1 MKINK
6 MTVLTILAIVLIT
19 VAPASAY
26 FSTQSV
32 ETKAERMTEIAEN
45 AREKALNSVSLVQ
58 ADETAMSKIIDAG
71 LDAQF
76 YDNVSLLV
84 EEGTVYES
92 IAYGTWEADTDG
104 QGWIALD
111 DAKQALLDME
121 YEDSISY
128 SQEALEIFR
137 GVLKSIHVI
146 LLEAEV
152 EVGQIIEPQILQE
165 AIERSTEKILELKN
179 LLADTEMLT
188 KLDTA
193 EALLQDAQSALGS
206 DQIDDAKNN
215 LKEANSLI
223 SQVCQDLRDIAQEF
237 NPQRIT
243 DYCEGAYQYR
253 ERFRERFG
261 QARTEGFDV
270 DGFLQG
276 LGYQNEEDFMARFQE
291 MIQNAEGIEDVK
303 NVLQD
308 LEEIGRLMR
317 NLDQSFTQEMGYYR
331 AQYGQTGSAGGFG
344 QEATYGGY
352 GQQSNELGNKGS
364 YGSGQ
369 MGSGGNR

>member
-1 MKINK
+1 
-6 MTVLTILAIVLIT
+6 
-19 VAPASAY
+19 
-26 FSTQSV
+26 
-32 ETKAERMTEIAEN
+32 MTEIAEN

-152 EVGQIIEPQILQE
+152 EVGQII
-165 AIERSTEKILELKN
+165 
-179 LLADTEMLT
+179 
-188 KLDTA
+188 
-193 EALLQDAQSALGS
+193 
-206 DQIDDAKNN
+206 
-215 LKEANSLI
+215 
-223 SQVCQDLRDIAQEF
+223 C
-237 NPQRIT
+237 
-243 DYCEGAYQYR
+243 
-253 ERFRERFG
+253 
-261 QARTEGFDV
+261 
-270 DGFLQG
+270 
-276 LGYQNEEDFMARFQE
+276 
-291 MIQNAEGIEDVK
+291 
-303 NVLQD
+303 
-308 LEEIGRLMR
+308 
-317 NLDQSFTQEMGYYR
+317 SFKT
-331 AQYGQTGSAGGFG
+331 
-344 QEATYGGY
+344 
-352 GQQSNELGNKGS
+352 
-364 YGSGQ
+364 
-369 MGSGGNR
+369 